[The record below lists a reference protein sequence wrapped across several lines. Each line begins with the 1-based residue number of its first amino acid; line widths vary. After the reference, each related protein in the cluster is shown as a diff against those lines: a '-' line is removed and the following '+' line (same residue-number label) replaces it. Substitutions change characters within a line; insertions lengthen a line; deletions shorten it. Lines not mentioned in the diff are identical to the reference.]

1 MNFDSVP
8 NLFMGTSSWSAE
20 SWVGPF
26 YPPGTPPADFLPIY
40 ATHYN
45 TVEID
50 STYYRIP
57 SRKMVQGWR
66 DRTPPGFTFAAK
78 FPGEVTH
85 KKLLAD
91 CERETDEFL
100 GVMELLGEKLGPL
113 LLQFPYLNQEV
124 MPSCDEFL
132 SRLARY
138 LERLPRTHR
147 YAVEVRYKNW
157 LAQPLLD
164 LLRAHGVA
172 LALVDQVWM
181 PTITQL
187 TEKLDVLTAD
197 FTYIRWIGDRKG
209 IEKQTKTWDKIIVNR
224 ERETQTWVRY
234 VRQFLHRGEIVYAY
248 YNNHY
253 GGYGPGSIA
262 LFRGFYVT
270 HSDMPWSN
278 IRSR

>member
-1 MNFDSVP
+1 MDLEPIP
-8 NLFMGTSSWSAE
+8 NLYLGTSSWSAE

-40 ATHYN
+40 ATRYQ

-57 SRKMVQGWR
+57 SRKMVKGWYEK
-66 DRTPPGFTFAAK
+66 TPPGFTFAAK
-78 FPGEVTH
+78 FPSEVTH
-85 KKLLAD
+85 KKVLVD
-91 CERETDEFL
+91 CERETEEFL
-100 GVMELLGEKLGPL
+100 GVMDLLGEKLGPL

-124 MPSCDEFL
+124 MPSSAAF
-132 SRLARY
+132 
-138 LERLPRTHR
+138 LERLAPYFDRLPRAHR
-147 YAVEVRYKNW
+147 YAVEVRNRNW

-164 LLRAHGVA
+164 LLRKHGVA

-181 PTITQL
+181 PTISQL
-187 TEKLDVLTAD
+187 AEKLDVLTAD

-234 VRQFLHRGEIVYAY
+234 IRQFLHRGEIIYAY

-253 GGYGPGSIA
+253 AGWAPGSIA
-262 LFRGFYVT
+262 LFHQVW
-270 HSDMPWSN
+270 DL
-278 IRSR
+278 SR